1 MWEIRNPCNNQSWK
15 IPWLSNTSTEQSWG
29 CIQLCGGE
37 NSKQAR
43 WLEDKAVIDG
53 REASACQNGSCT
65 SSRILYAMPPKV
77 CDVVD
82 KIIRDFLWGLMEE
95 KRRMHMVNWNTVTLP
110 KDLGGLGLH
119 SMKDRNLAILAK
131 LCWRLASDQGAPWA

>member
-1 MWEIRNPCNNQSWK
+1 
-15 IPWLSNTSTEQSWG
+15 
-29 CIQLCGGE
+29 
-37 NSKQAR
+37 
-43 WLEDKAVIDG
+43 
-53 REASACQNGSCT
+53 
-65 SSRILYAMPPKV
+65 MPPKV

-131 LCWRLASDQGAPWA
+131 LCWRLASDQRAPWAQMLAAKYLTPQILDKVDQPLAQVFGLPAKRVAQYMSRV